1 MNFSQVLAPLPV
13 LPHCEESDGEVR
25 MAPGEFVSE
34 QDVTRVLLGTN
45 GALPVEGLPAEDL
58 DCFAGR
64 ADVRVP
70 PSVFVPVNEED
81 PAPPCRPKIHPAFAP
96 LLEESRRAAP
106 PQPAEVT
113 DMEAAY
119 GVSRG
124 KASDLWWMMGVGVA
138 VAALLFS
145 GALFDF
151 VGSRNAAA
159 GPRIR
164 PMTAQPVH
172 VAEPAAA
179 PPALV
184 SATHAKEV
192 R

>member
-1 MNFSQVLAPLPV
+1 MNFSQVLAPLPA
-13 LPHCEESDGEVR
+13 LPRCEESDGESL
-25 MAPGEFVSE
+25 AIAGEFVSE
-34 QDVTRVLLGTN
+34 QDVARVLLGTT
-45 GALPVEGLPAEDL
+45 GALPVEGLPVEDF

-70 PSVFVPVNEED
+70 ASVFIPVSEEE
-81 PAPPCRPKIHPAFAP
+81 PAPARQPKIHPAFVP
-96 LLEESRRAAP
+96 LVEEARRAAP
-106 PQPAEVT
+106 PQPAGVT
-113 DMEAAY
+113 DMEAEY
-119 GVSRG
+119 GISRG

-151 VGSRNAAA
+151 AGSRDAAA
-159 GPRIR
+159 GPMIR
-164 PMTAQPVH
+164 PMTAQPVD

-179 PPALV
+179 APALA
-184 SATHAKEV
+184 SAAHAKEV